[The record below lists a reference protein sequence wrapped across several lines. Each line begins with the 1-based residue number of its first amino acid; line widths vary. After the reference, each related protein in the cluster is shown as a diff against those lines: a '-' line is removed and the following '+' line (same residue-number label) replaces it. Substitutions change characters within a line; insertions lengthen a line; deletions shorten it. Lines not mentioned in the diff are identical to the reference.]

1 MMRGLYAIVDTA
13 ALDQRGID
21 VVAFAEA
28 VLSVS
33 PAAIQLRDKP
43 SEQVG
48 IRRTIDLLA
57 RIAPL
62 AAAAGAALYV
72 NDRPD
77 LALVTGCPGVHVGQT
92 DLPVP
97 LVRALAERTSTNL
110 SIGLSTNTE
119 EQLRQG
125 VNDCAD
131 YLAIGPVFGTQSKS
145 NPNPTLGIS
154 RLREMADFART
165 LGFSGPL
172 VAIGGIEIETARIV
186 GSIVDAVA
194 IIGALLPQ
202 SNGLAAYREVRDRAK
217 VLHETIM
224 DVEKKVSS

>member
-1 MMRGLYAIVDTA
+1 MRGLYAIVDTA

-43 SEQVG
+43 SEHLG
-48 IRRTIDLLA
+48 IRRTIELLT

-62 AAAAGAALYV
+62 AAAAGVPLYA

-110 SIGLSTNTE
+110 SIGLSTNSE
-119 EQLRQG
+119 EQMRQG
-125 VNDCAD
+125 VADRAD
-131 YLAIGPVFGTQSKS
+131 YLAIGPVFGTQSKT
-145 NPNPTLGIS
+145 NPNPTLGLS
-154 RLREMADFART
+154 RLREIADFART
-165 LGFSGPL
+165 LGFFGPL
-172 VAIGGIEIETARIV
+172 VAIGGIELPNARTI
-186 GSIVDAVA
+186 GSIVDVVA
-194 IIGALLPQ
+194 IIGGLLPQ
-202 SNGLAAYREVRDRAK
+202 STGLAAYREVRDRAK
-217 VLHETIM
+217 ILHETIM